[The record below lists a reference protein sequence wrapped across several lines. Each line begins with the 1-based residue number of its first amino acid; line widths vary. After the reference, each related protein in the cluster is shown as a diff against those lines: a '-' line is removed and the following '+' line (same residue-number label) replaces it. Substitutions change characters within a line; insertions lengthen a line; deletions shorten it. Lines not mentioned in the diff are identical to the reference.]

1 MLTRLDILELVAVHG
16 DLPFSGEKGR
26 NGGLGVGELRE
37 RDWEERRKGARDQDR
52 KRIKNLVN

>member
-1 MLTRLDILELVAVHG
+1 MTRLDILELVAVHG

-37 RDWEERRKGARDQDR
+37 RDWEERRKHEMQM
-52 KRIKNLVN
+52 